1 MFSKI
6 TDFFNSLSQQSASSG
21 VDEYHLIIAA
31 LLCEVSNADHN
42 ISREEELVIERTLA
56 KLLGIDNQQAVS
68 LLKEAKQKIAASS
81 SLYDFTSQLA
91 ELEFRTRSRLIEAMW
106 EVAYAD
112 NELDPVEE
120 LVIRKVSD
128 LLYLDHSEYI
138 QAKLAVVNSL

>member
-6 TDFFNSLSQQSASSG
+6 ADFFNSLSQQSGIADI
-21 VDEYHLIIAA
+21 DEYRLAIAA

-42 ISREEELVIERTLA
+42 ISQEEEVVIEHTLGKLLSIDDELA
-56 KLLGIDNQQAVS
+56 KFLLI
-68 LLKEAKQKIAASS
+68 EAKEKITTSS
-81 SLYDFTSQLA
+81 SLYDFTSRLA
-91 ELEFRTRSRLIEAMW
+91 ELDFDTRSGLIEAMW

-112 NELDPVEE
+112 NQLDPVEE

-128 LLYLDHSEYI
+128 LLYLEHSEYI

>member
-6 TDFFNSLSQQSASSG
+6 TDFFNSLSQQSASSA
-21 VDEYHLIIAA
+21 VDEYHLAIAA

-56 KLLGIDNQQAVS
+56 KLLGIDNQQVVS

-138 QAKLAVVNSL
+138 QAKLAVVNS